1 MSFSNMFNNSFI
13 EENYTTEDG
22 TQYKIKIDASIIFK
36 AKLIQY
42 VRQGLRIEKMLIPAS
57 LANRFKGTPVSD
69 NGKYVLYTS
78 IPEYLINPDE
88 NPQDLIRS
96 FKNWITRFMYHNK
109 SEEEYNALKENRQ
122 LAVDVRNNADQM
134 VYQTDKTV
142 TEFGDKLSEE
152 EKSKIET
159 AKQALVEA
167 LKGEDIEAI
176 KAKQEE
182 LQKELFA
189 VSEKVYKAA
198 AEAQQAAQGG
208 AEGAA
213 PADDNVY
220 EADFTDVD
228 ENK

>member
-42 VRQGLRIEKMLIPAS
+42 VSQGLRIEKMLIPAS

-122 LAVDVRNNADQM
+122 LAVEVRNKIRKEEQWTKENGDLYAGSYYLAWKLYNTLGADKM
-134 VYQTDKTV
+134 T
-142 TEFGDKLSEE
+142 KLSSQITELSNKINNMSDDELNELTEQYEKMLEE
-152 EKSKIET
+152 NP
-159 AKQALVEA
+159 
-167 LKGEDIEAI
+167 
-176 KAKQEE
+176 
-182 LQKELFA
+182 ELFEGL
-189 VSEKVYKAA
+189 SDLL
-198 AEAQQAAQGG
+198 GG
-208 AEGAA
+208 L
-213 PADDNVY
+213 
-220 EADFTDVD
+220 
-228 ENK
+228 